1 MNRGAIK
8 KHEEKVININKDYTI
23 FWFVDVEKTS
33 NDSAKWTST
42 VWFEDGSIVDKK
54 TFYDKDKYHWPS

>member
-1 MNRGAIK
+1 ML
-8 KHEEKVININKDYTI
+8 KVININKDYTI

-33 NDSAKWTST
+33 NGSAKWTST